1 MNPAPAPEA
10 PQDREARAAALR
22 ALLALHERGDQA
34 AFDEGYAQLAAAD
47 EGSLKNRVARLTR
60 QLHRAMSEMP
70 LDHRLAR
77 LAGDEIPDAR
87 ARLTHVVTLT
97 ENAAHRTLD
106 LVDEAR
112 AVPAAL
118 ETTAGAL
125 ADATLA
131 EGLRAQAQ
139 RLRQTLSELA
149 LAQEYQDLA
158 GQMIKR
164 VITLVIQV
172 ENALMELLDGVGRP
186 ASEPV
191 AASSAEAAGS
201 ELRGPALPGEAAVTQ
216 SDADDVLASLGF

>member
-1 MNPAPAPEA
+1 VNPGPAPEA
-10 PQDREARAAALR
+10 PQDREARVDALR
-22 ALLALHERGDQA
+22 ALLTLHEHGETA
-34 AFDEGYAQLAAAD
+34 AFDEAYARFAAAD
-47 EGSLKNRVARLTR
+47 EASLKNRVARLTR

-87 ARLTHVVTLT
+87 ARLAHVVALT

-112 AVPAAL
+112 AVPVAL
-118 ETTAGAL
+118 ESSAAAL
-125 ADATLA
+125 ADGALA

-186 ASEPV
+186 AVEAVP
-191 AASSAEAAGS
+191 AASPAASGS
-201 ELRGPALPGEAAVTQ
+201 ELRGPALPSEQAVSQ